1 MSLWF
6 QPRIL
11 GRALFSPGSMAH
23 HGMSRPS
30 QPFHPLPSMSAT
42 KRWSVADAAELYN
55 IAGWGRGYFGV
66 NHRGHLSVH
75 PRGNGGIGGGGP
87 GATGTSAAPAIDLK
101 ELIEDALSR
110 GISLPL
116 QIRFSDI
123 LEHRL
128 AHVHRSFSD
137 AIAAHGYQGDYL
149 GVYPL
154 KVNQQRQVV
163 EDVVRFGA
171 THGIGLEA
179 GSKPELHAALASL
192 DTPGAVI
199 VCNGFKDPA
208 YIRLALLAQKLE
220 RRVFL
225 VVEKP
230 AELHLILRISRETG
244 ITPLLGMRIR
254 LIATGSGRWEDSGGD
269 TSKFGMASWELLE
282 AVEHLRRVGALE
294 SFQLIHAHLGSQINN
309 LRHVTE
315 GVREI
320 GRYYAELRR
329 MGCPIGAVDVGGG
342 LGVDY
347 DGTRSTFGFSVNY
360 SEAEYAT
367 EVVRTL
373 AEICRESGLP
383 HPTLISEAGRA
394 LTAHHAMLAINVLE
408 TVSLGGA
415 LPGGALPGGET
426 ETAEP
431 GSADTG
437 PAEKMARL
445 LAGIKGRS
453 LSADWAEAQLLRE
466 EANTRFEL
474 GYLPLEQKARADRMF
489 WAVARRVQRLAR
501 RQHQAPE
508 ELEELEPLLA
518 DKYYCN
524 FSVFQSLPDAWA
536 IHQEFPLAPLHRLD
550 ERPTR
555 MGTIQDLTCDSDG
568 RLLTYIGRFEKRESL
583 PLHPLRPGE
592 PYYLGI
598 FLTGAYQ
605 EILGDLHNL
614 FGDTNTIHVKLVEN
628 PTTDGEGGWGWRY
641 EQIIEG
647 ESVAQVLDY
656 VQFDRASLLERVER
670 LLQNALENGSMT
682 GEEAG
687 EFRALYTQGL
697 DGATYLEPASSAE
710 VDAGTEREEES
721 AAPSPQPE
729 SGEAG

>member
-1 MSLWF
+1 MSGL
-6 QPRIL
+6 
-11 GRALFSPGSMAH
+11 
-23 HGMSRPS
+23 
-30 QPFHPLPSMSAT
+30 

-66 NHRGHLSVH
+66 NHRGHLTVH
-75 PRGNGGIGGGGP
+75 PRGSEGGP
-87 GATGTSAAPAIDLK
+87 GAPGIDLK
-101 ELIEDALSR
+101 ELIEDAVSR

-128 AHVHRSFSD
+128 RHVHRSFSE
-137 AIAAHGYQGDYL
+137 AIAAHGYQGGYL

-171 THGIGLEA
+171 GQRIGLEA

-208 YIRLALLAQKLE
+208 YIRLALLAQKLD

-230 AELHLILRISRETG
+230 AELPLILRISRETG
-244 ITPLLGMRIR
+244 IAPLLGMRIR
-254 LIATGSGRWEDSGGD
+254 LVATGSGRWEDSGGD

-282 AVEHLRRVGALE
+282 AVEHLRELGALE

-309 LRHVTE
+309 LRNVTE

-320 GRYYAELRR
+320 GRYHAELRR
-329 MGCPIGAVDVGGG
+329 LGCPIAFVDVGGG

-373 AEICRESGLP
+373 GEICREGGLP
-383 HPTLISEAGRA
+383 HPTIVSEAGRA
-394 LTAHHAMLAINVLE
+394 LTAHHAMLVLNVLD
-408 TVSLGGA
+408 TVSLGGGPPVGEVA
-415 LPGGALPGGET
+415 PAAGAERVSPEPRQPGQPQQHSGASGSAGEPGI
-426 ETAEP
+426 AEP
-431 GSADTG
+431 GIVEPGLSD
-437 PAEKMARL
+437 KMARL
-445 LAGIKGRS
+445 LAGIQGRT

-466 EANTRFEL
+466 EANQRFEL
-474 GYLPLEQKARADRMF
+474 GYLSLDEKARSDRLF
-489 WAVARRVQRLAR
+489 WAVARRVERLAR
-501 RQHQAPE
+501 RQRRAPG
-508 ELEELEPLLA
+508 ELEELESLLA

-536 IHQEFPLAPLHRLD
+536 IHQEFPVAPLHRLD

-568 RLLTYIGRFEKRESL
+568 RLLNYIGSSGQGESM

-592 PYYLGI
+592 PYYLGV

-605 EILGDLHNL
+605 ETLGDLHNL

-628 PTTDGEGGWGWRY
+628 PAAGGEGGWGWRY
-641 EQIIEG
+641 EHIIEG
-647 ESVAQVLDY
+647 ESVGQVLEY
-656 VQFDRASLLERVER
+656 VQFDRQTLLERVDR
-670 LLQNALENGSMT
+670 LVQNASRNGHMT
-682 GEEAG
+682 AEEAG
-687 EFRALYTQGL
+687 EFRKLYRQGL
-697 DGATYLEPASSAE
+697 DGPTYLEPAPKAE
-710 VDAGTEREEES
+710 TAAGAMGGVNGGEES
-721 AAPSPQPE
+721 GVPSRQPE

>member
-1 MSLWF
+1 MSGL
-6 QPRIL
+6 
-11 GRALFSPGSMAH
+11 
-23 HGMSRPS
+23 
-30 QPFHPLPSMSAT
+30 

-55 IAGWGRGYFGV
+55 IAGWGRGYFAV
-66 NHRGHLSVH
+66 NHRGHLTVH
-75 PRGNGGIGGGGP
+75 PQGSEGGP
-87 GATGTSAAPAIDLK
+87 GAPGIDLK
-101 ELIEDALSR
+101 ELIEDAVSR

-128 AHVHRSFSD
+128 RHVHRSFTD
-137 AIAAHGYQGDYL
+137 AIAAHGYQGEYL

-171 THGIGLEA
+171 GQRIGLEA

-208 YIRLALLAQKLE
+208 YIRLALLAQKLD

-230 AELHLILRISRETG
+230 GELPLILRISGETG
-244 ITPLLGMRIR
+244 IAPLLGMRIR
-254 LIATGSGRWEDSGGD
+254 LVATGSGRWEDSGGD

-282 AVEHLRRVGALE
+282 AVEHLRSLGALE

-320 GRYYAELRR
+320 GRYHAELRR
-329 MGCPIGAVDVGGG
+329 MGCPIGFVDVGGG

-373 AEICRESGLP
+373 VEICREGGLP
-383 HPTLISEAGRA
+383 HPTLVSEAGRA
-394 LTAHHAMLAINVLE
+394 LTAHHAMLALNVLD

-415 LPGGALPGGET
+415 PPGGEAAPTPGADLISLEPRQSRQSRQNQQSSNAAAASGGVGGPGIT
-426 ETAEP
+426 EPGIAEP
-431 GSADTG
+431 GT
-437 PAEKMARL
+437 AEKMARL
-445 LAGIKGRS
+445 LAGIKGRT

-466 EANTRFEL
+466 EANQRFEL
-474 GYLPLEQKARADRMF
+474 GYLPLDEKARSDRLF
-489 WAVARRVQRLAR
+489 WAVARRVERLAR
-501 RQHQAPE
+501 RQRRAPG
-508 ELEELEPLLA
+508 ELEELESLLA

-536 IHQEFPLAPLHRLD
+536 IHQEFPVAPLHRLD

-568 RLLTYIGRFEKRESL
+568 RLLNYIGRSGKGESL
-583 PLHPLRPGE
+583 PLHPVRPGE
-592 PYYLGI
+592 PYYLGV

-614 FGDTNTIHVKLVEN
+614 FGDTNTIHVKLVEKSAAGG
-628 PTTDGEGGWGWRY
+628 DGGWGWRY

-647 ESVAQVLDY
+647 ESVGQVLEY
-656 VQFDRASLLERVER
+656 VQFDRKSLLGRVER
-670 LLQNALENGSMT
+670 LVQHALENGHMT
-682 GEEAG
+682 VEEAG
-687 EFRALYTQGL
+687 EFRALYRRGL
-697 DGATYLEPASSAE
+697 DGPTYLEPAPK
-710 VDAGTEREEES
+710 AGAAAGAIGGVKGGVES
-721 AAPSPQPE
+721 GAPSLQPE